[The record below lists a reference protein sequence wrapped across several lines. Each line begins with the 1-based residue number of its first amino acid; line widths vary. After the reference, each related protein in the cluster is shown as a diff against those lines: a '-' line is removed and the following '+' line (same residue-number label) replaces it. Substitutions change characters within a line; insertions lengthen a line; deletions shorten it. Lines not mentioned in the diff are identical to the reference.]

1 MKTSKSIIKIIVL
14 TVLFVLL
21 INPQWIPFLPEG
33 TKWAIVNEMQNTFG
47 TIAGGNATGIFNPA
61 KLITAVAAMIAV
73 WLVTAVIC
81 TITTRVSANKNR
93 SMTVAGLI
101 NSVIKAV
108 AVIAGGV
115 WILGIMGV
123 NLAGVFASLGVMSL
137 IIGFGAQSLIED
149 SITGIFIIVEGHYN
163 IGDIIILDDFR
174 GTVKKISMRT
184 TTIQDDGGNLKIINN
199 SDIRNIQNRSVN
211 NSIAICDIGISYDQS
226 IPEVEKIIA
235 ENIDAMYEKN
245 KDVWSAPPVY
255 RGVNQ
260 LADSAVILRMTVD
273 VAESKF
279 FPGQRRLNRE
289 MKILFDEN
297 NIEIPFNQVVVH
309 NAK

>member
-1 MKTSKSIIKIIVL
+1 MKNGIKILILAVL
-14 TVLFVLL
+14 LILL
-21 INPQWIPFLPEG
+21 INPMWIPFLSEG
-33 TKWAIVNEMQNTFG
+33 TKYAILNEMQNNFG
-47 TIAGGNATGIFNPA
+47 ILNGTGIFNPA
-61 KLITAVAAMIAV
+61 KLVSAAAAIIAV
-73 WLVTAVIC
+73 WFATSCIC
-81 TITTRVSANKNR
+81 TLTEKLSANKNR
-93 SMTVAGLI
+93 SMTVAGLV

-115 WILGIMGV
+115 WVLGIFGV
-123 NLAGVFASLGVMSL
+123 NLAGVFASLGVASL

-149 SITGIFIIVEGHYN
+149 SITGIFIILEGQYN

-174 GTVKKISMRT
+174 GTVKKINMRT
-184 TTIQDDGGNLKIINN
+184 TTIQDDGGNLKIVNN
-199 SDIRNIQNRSVN
+199 SDIRNIQNRSAN
-211 NSIAICDIGISYDQS
+211 NSLAICDIGISYDQP
-226 IPEVEKIIA
+226 IPEVEKIIL
-235 ENIDAMYEKN
+235 ENIDRMYQNN
-245 KDVWSAPPVY
+245 KDVWAQPPVY

-260 LADSAVILRMTVD
+260 LADSAVVLRVTVD
-273 VAESKF
+273 VEESSF